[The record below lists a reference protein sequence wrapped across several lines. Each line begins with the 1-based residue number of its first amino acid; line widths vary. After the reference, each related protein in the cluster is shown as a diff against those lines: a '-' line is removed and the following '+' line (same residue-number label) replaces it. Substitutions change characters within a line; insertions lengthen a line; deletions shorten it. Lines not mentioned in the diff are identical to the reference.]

1 MAVGALQERRIA
13 MTGEVC
19 DRIFVHAFVQKRRDE
34 EMPER
39 VQVIGFRQTDLCE
52 QGFQVLAERIRV
64 DGRAVVFCE
73 NVLWKRDATFI
84 AESHF
89 AVAETAQ

>member
-1 MAVGALQERRIA
+1 MTVGALQKRRIA

-39 VQVIGFRQTDLCE
+39 VQVIGFRQTDFRE
-52 QGFQVLAERIRV
+52 QGFQVLAERVRV
-64 DGRAVVFCE
+64 DGCAVVFRE
-73 NVLWKRDATFI
+73 NVFREWDIGWRTDRSRSRM
-84 AESHF
+84 ERC
-89 AVAETAQ
+89 

>member
-39 VQVIGFRQTDLCE
+39 VQMVWSANCVSFLHPNAIGLWTTTLTSASWSFFRD
-52 QGFQVLAERIRV
+52 FQMFQPFSRP
-64 DGRAVVFCE
+64 
-73 NVLWKRDATFI
+73 
-84 AESHF
+84 
-89 AVAETAQ
+89 